1 MNSTE
6 TTLLAHVAGLK
17 ENQLAWTRELIAI
30 PTVNPYSGDDS
41 AGSEEAGQ
49 AWIEQRMS
57 EMGAEVSRVAVPAD
71 VYEQGGAI
79 GLKDRVWEGRENV
92 VGRWTLGTGDGPTI
106 LINNHMDTV
115 GTDGMSINPFDPV
128 VKDGRIYGRGASDTK
143 GNTAMGLVAIQSL
156 LQCNEG
162 LNGRLIFESVVDE
175 ECNGAGAGTLACC
188 LAGIR
193 GDVAIVLDGA
203 AGRVLNGCNGIAT
216 AKLIV
221 RGRAG
226 HNAMGN
232 SINAIDKAFVVKQT
246 IDRFAQELLSN
257 YPMCRIN
264 IGVMRAGTLPSI
276 VPGQAELQVNMSYP
290 VQDALAGE
298 QSTGRWGGEVF
309 RARFEHAIAALADED
324 SWFREKPVEV
334 SWIKDSY
341 PYQWDENDPAL
352 LTAAAAASLVHGKE
366 IQIGPMP
373 AWFDGAHLARQLN
386 IPTFSLGHGVPGAA
400 HTPDEYA
407 VLDDLYHGAQT
418 VALTLHRL
426 LAKGV

>member
-6 TTLLAHVAGLK
+6 TTLLAHAAGLR
-17 ENQLAWTRELIAI
+17 EHQLKWTRELIAI

-49 AWIEQRMS
+49 DWIEQRMS
-57 EMGAEVSRVAVPAD
+57 EMGGEVSRVAVPAD
-71 VYEQGGAI
+71 VYERGGAI
-79 GLKDRVWEGRENV
+79 GLKDRVWDGRENV
-92 VGRWTLGTGDGPTI
+92 VGHWTLGTGDGPTI

-115 GTDGMSINPFDPV
+115 GTDGMTISPFDPV
-128 VKDGRIYGRGASDTK
+128 VKDGRIYGRGSSDTK

-156 LQCNEG
+156 LQCSEG
-162 LNGRLIFESVVDE
+162 LNGRLIFGSVVDE

-203 AGRVLNGCNGIAT
+203 CGQVINGCNGIAT

-226 HNAMGN
+226 HNAVGN
-232 SINAIDKAFVVKQT
+232 SISAIDKAFVVKQA
-246 IDRFAQELLSN
+246 IDRFGQELLSN

-298 QSTGRWGGEVF
+298 QLTGRWGGEVF
-309 RARFEHAIAALADED
+309 RARFESAITALTDADP
-324 SWFREKPVEV
+324 WFNEMPVEV

-341 PYQWDENDPAL
+341 PYLWDENDPVL
-352 LTAAAAASLVHGKE
+352 LTAAAAASHVHGKD
-366 IQIGPMP
+366 IPIGPMP
-373 AWFDGAHLARQLN
+373 AWFDGSHLARQLN
-386 IPTFSLGHGVPGAA
+386 IPTFSLGHGVPGAP

-407 VLDDLYHGAQT
+407 VLDDLYRGAQT

-426 LAKGV
+426 LAQGN